1 MPQVLGA
8 YFEPSLGKHS
18 RLSSDLSINQKAE
31 MISIIIVFTKWI
43 TVRKGR
49 WKNSK
54 ILEVLKEMVPHT
66 KFFRN
71 RCIFSLFIDLRII
84 QICWKITKLFWN
96 LWFLENIDLN
106 LRNYFFFVFLQRKSP
121 EGTLKKIEFYLGK
134 NTVLDNLLLKKKASP
149 SPYLEW
155 RRLTLE
161 SIKVEFFWKG
171 HKIWKKN
178 PHALDKLCTPPNSEI
193 ICG

>member
-1 MPQVLGA
+1 M
-8 YFEPSLGKHS
+8 K
-18 RLSSDLSINQKAE
+18 
-31 MISIIIVFTKWI
+31 
-43 TVRKGR
+43 
-49 WKNSK
+49 K
-54 ILEVLKEMVPHT
+54 ILRSQ
-66 KFFRN
+66 KFWRKWSHIPNFSEIDICN
-71 RCIFSLFIDLRII
+71 FSLFIDLRII

-161 SIKVEFFWKG
+161 SIKVEFRIFVSFFV
-171 HKIWKKN
+171 
-178 PHALDKLCTPPNSEI
+178 NSCNQNWI
-193 ICG
+193 